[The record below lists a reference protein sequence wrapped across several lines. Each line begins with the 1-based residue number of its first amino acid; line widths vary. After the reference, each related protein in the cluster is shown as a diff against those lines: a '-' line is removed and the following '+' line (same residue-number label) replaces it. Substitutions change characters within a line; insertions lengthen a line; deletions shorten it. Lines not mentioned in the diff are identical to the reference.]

1 MIVRF
6 RFFANRGVRQMRI
19 KIPEWLNPAF
29 WGVVCGALAW
39 WAVLAGGLGW
49 MSPSSASAL
58 AQQQTQAAVVA
69 AVSPYCVSRFEQ
81 QPDAAAVW
89 KKLNASAANYNQDDF
104 LVKGGWTALPGSKL
118 GSDTANAVAD
128 NCATKLLALK
138 QLGGVKLSSAQ

>member
-1 MIVRF
+1 
-6 RFFANRGVRQMRI
+6 MRI
-19 KIPEWLNPAF
+19 EIPVWIKPAF

-39 WAVLAGGLGW
+39 WAVLVWGLGW
-49 MSPSSASAL
+49 VSPSSANAT

-89 KKLNASAANYNQDDF
+89 KKLSTSAANYNQDDF
-104 LVKGGWTALPGSKL
+104 LVKGGWTALPGSKMD
-118 GSDTANAVAD
+118 SDTANAVAD

-138 QLGGVKLSSAQ
+138 ELGGVKLSSAQ